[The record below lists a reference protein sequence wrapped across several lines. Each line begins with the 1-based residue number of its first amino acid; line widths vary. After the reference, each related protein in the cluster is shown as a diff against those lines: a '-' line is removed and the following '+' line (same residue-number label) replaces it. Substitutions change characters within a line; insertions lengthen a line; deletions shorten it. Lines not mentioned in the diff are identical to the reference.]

1 MIRSMVGPAIGCA
14 LLLAATGAAIGA
26 PDDRLIVRAE
36 FAPAEGSDWRPWRLT
51 IEDTGVVE
59 MEVPELA
66 PRRRRLEGNEIE
78 RLLTVVERARFEDL
92 ELEYR
97 LPADGDSLGASDSLT
112 LSVRT
117 PAGYREVT
125 LRLPEYAVGLEQVL
139 AEHPH
144 RSEIERFLRVWARVL
159 REVRPPN
166 PDQSG
171 SLYRP

>member
-1 MIRSMVGPAIGCA
+1 MAGPMFGCA
-14 LLLAATGAAIGA
+14 LLLAAGGASAVDL
-26 PDDRLIVRAE
+26 DDRLIVQAE

-51 IEDTGVVE
+51 IEDSGVVE

-66 PRRRRLEGNEIE
+66 PHRRRLAGSEIQ
-78 RLLTVVERARFEDL
+78 RLLTIMERARFEEL
-92 ELEYR
+92 ESEYR
-97 LPADGDSLGASDSLT
+97 LPVDGDAVAHPDTLT

-117 PAGYREVT
+117 PSGYREVR
-125 LRLPEYAVGLEQVL
+125 LELPEYAVGLEQVL
-139 AEHPH
+139 AEHPR
-144 RSEIERFLRVWARVL
+144 RSEIKRFLRVWARVL